1 MDGLECREWSAQI
14 TDGDLLCLYGRRK
27 VTSVIGLGVCSPRFC
42 SQLELVLFLWMPNP
56 SASSGLGLGEDGEA
70 QLPWQDRA
78 VALSALLLS
87 HPKPEREEDTTT
99 ILFIGVFFF
108 FSKSLKSKHFPGINE
123 CISTTR
129 CDRRKSNFLVRDW
142 QQRYTGLRDRAGPT
156 GSLGFRMRTNP

>member
-1 MDGLECREWSAQI
+1 MQGVVSPNNRWGSTLSLRE
-14 TDGDLLCLYGRRK
+14 TEGDLCHWAWSLLPTFLLPAGACVVFVDAKSVCQLWAGAGRGWRGPAPVAGQSCRPQCPPA
-27 VTSVIGLGVCSPRFC
+27 VTSQTRERRRHHHDLIYWFC
-42 SQLELVLFLWMPNP
+42 
-56 SASSGLGLGEDGEA
+56 
-70 QLPWQDRA
+70 
-78 VALSALLLS
+78 
-87 HPKPEREEDTTT
+87 
-99 ILFIGVFFF
+99 FFF

>member
-56 SASSGLGLGEDGEA
+56 SASSGLGLGEDGE
-70 QLPWQDRA
+70 PSSHGRTE
-78 VALSALLLS
+78 LSPSVPSCCHIPNPGEKKTPPRSYLL
-87 HPKPEREEDTTT
+87 
-99 ILFIGVFFF
+99 GFFF